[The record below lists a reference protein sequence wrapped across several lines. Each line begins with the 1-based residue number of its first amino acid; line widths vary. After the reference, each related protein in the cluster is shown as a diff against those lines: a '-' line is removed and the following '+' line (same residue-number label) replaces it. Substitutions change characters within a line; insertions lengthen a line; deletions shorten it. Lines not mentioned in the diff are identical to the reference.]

1 MSKYYEIKSTKDN
14 NGQCRTYIHEEGTLV
29 KHEAVYISIF
39 GVGNTH
45 IGAVFNMIE
54 RMKYDKEKLD
64 YLIKFAETYIAKVS
78 NSDTLVFFDDVHPI
92 SVRLYN
98 CMMRAGIKT
107 LNEVSLM
114 TKEELAPLRN
124 FGRKT
129 LEELEEIMDRYGFK
143 FKEEK

>member
-1 MSKYYEIKSTKDN
+1 MSKYYEIKSTKDHD
-14 NGQCRTYIHEEGTLV
+14 GLCRTYIHEEGNVV
-29 KHEAVYISIF
+29 KCEQVYISIF

-45 IGAVFNMIE
+45 ISSVFNMIK

-64 YLIKFAETYIAKVS
+64 HLIRFAETYIAKTT
-78 NSDTLVFFDDVHPI
+78 NSDTLVFFDDVYPI

-98 CMMRAGIKT
+98 CMARAGIKT

-114 TKEELAPLRN
+114 TKEELASLRN